1 MRFLSMLNRLL
12 PGDISGVPDQLAGNR
27 VGTGMGIYLSPA
39 PQALPQAE
47 GFSSFFS
54 SPAPQAEPQAEDFSS
69 FLSPVVPQELLAP
82 QAEPQAEAAFSSFHS
97 ARFASAILCTSV
109 GLFRAISAL

>member
-1 MRFLSMLNRLL
+1 MRFLSMLNQLL

-27 VGTGMGIYLSPA
+27 VGTGMGIYL
-39 PQALPQAE
+39 
-47 GFSSFFS
+47 